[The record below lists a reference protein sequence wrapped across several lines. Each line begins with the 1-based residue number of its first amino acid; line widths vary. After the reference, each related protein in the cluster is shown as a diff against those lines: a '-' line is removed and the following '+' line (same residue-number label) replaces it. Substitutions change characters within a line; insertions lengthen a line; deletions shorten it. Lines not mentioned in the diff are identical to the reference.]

1 MRLFVALDIAS
12 EIRERITA
20 FRNQMRV
27 LAPEVRWVGPETFHV
42 TLQVLGETK
51 KLESIRRAL
60 PDVKSGPVQISFRG
74 TGFFPHPRAPRV
86 FWVGIQSDEQLQIL
100 VGEVGSALQ
109 PLGFHRDAGPYAPHL
124 TLARSGS
131 GRSRPVSGERSAPG
145 LQRVRE
151 QLATMPQ
158 PDFGTMMATEFCLYE
173 SHLSPAGAR
182 YEKRALYPLR

>member
-20 FRNQMRV
+20 FGNQMRA

-42 TLQVLGETK
+42 TLQFLGETK
-51 KLESIRRAL
+51 KLEPIRRAL
-60 PDVKSGPVQISFRG
+60 HNVKSGPVQISFRS
-74 TGFFPHPRAPRV
+74 TGFFPNPQAPRV
-86 FWVGIQSDEQLQIL
+86 FWVRIQSDEQLQIL
-100 VGEVGSALQ
+100 AGEVASALQ
-109 PLGFHRDAGPYAPHL
+109 PLGFQRDAGPYAPHL

-145 LQRVRE
+145 LQRVRD
-151 QLATMPQ
+151 QLATMPH

-182 YEKRALYPLR
+182 YEKRALYPLH